1 MLTNKTIVLGIT
13 GGIAAYKAAD
23 LASKLTQTGVGVDV
37 VITGI

>member
-1 MLTNKTIVLGIT
+1 MPGKAILFGVT
-13 GGIAAYKAAD
+13 GSFSAYKAAD